1 MEVLKGMGNIKC
13 SRERALALEC
23 WTLLH
28 KNQLTEIAKNHFS
41 EDEAEVY
48 FNTQSGNVFLSDA
61 DYNTIMENGGELDL
75 FINLDEN
82 EGFLCD
88 LIDNLKDGDLNS
100 EETEQLY
107 RYFFDYQKEEL
118 KKYFVEGKI

>member
-1 MEVLKGMGNIKC
+1 DNIIKGKALIKC
-13 SRERALALEC
+13 DRERGLAVEC
-23 WTLLH
+23 WELLH
-28 KNQLTEIAKNHFS
+28 KGRLTELAKNHFI

-48 FNTQSGNVFLSDA
+48 FNTISGNVFLCD
-61 DYNTIMENGGELDL
+61 DNYGTLMENGGELDL

-100 EETEQLY
+100 DETEQLY
-107 RYFFDYQKEEL
+107 NYLTDDQKEEL
-118 KKYFVEGKI
+118 KKYFVEVKL